1 MIGAWLML
9 LCVAAVLFLIT
20 ESWRAWAWHHRGVG
34 ARKALAEHAR
44 IRREQPD
51 TAEAR
56 LPEAEF
62 IRYYVGLHPGVA
74 RYVIAALLLVLIGLP
89 ASCALMAGWRWD

>member
-1 MIGAWLML
+1 MIGTWLML
-9 LCVAAVLFLIT
+9 LCVAAVLFLLT
-20 ESWRAWAWHHRGVG
+20 KSWRAYLWHHRGTG
-34 ARKALAEHAR
+34 ERKAHDEYAR

-62 IRYYVGLHPGVA
+62 IRYYVDLRPGIA
-74 RYVIAALLLVLIGLP
+74 RYLIATLLLLLIGLP
-89 ASCALMAGWRWD
+89 ASCAVVAGWPWD

>member
-9 LCVAAVLFLIT
+9 LYVATVLFLIA
-20 ESWRAWAWHHRGVG
+20 ESWRAYAWHHRGVG
-34 ARKALAEHAR
+34 GRMALVEYAR

-62 IRYYVGLHPGVA
+62 VRYYVGLRPGLT

>member
-1 MIGAWLML
+1 MIGTWLML
-9 LCVAAVLFLIT
+9 LCVVAVLFLIT
-20 ESWRAWAWHHRGVG
+20 EGWRAYAWHHRGVG
-34 ARKALAEHAR
+34 ARKALVEHAR

-62 IRYYVGLHPGVA
+62 VRYYVDLRPGLA
-74 RYVIAALLLVLIGLP
+74 RYLIAALLLVLIGLP
-89 ASCALMAGWRWD
+89 GSCALMAGWPWD